1 MSHIVEVTKTFT
13 GTGTSDSIRCAG
25 KFNFSL
31 DLNGGA
37 GTFQL
42 QRHNGTNWKPIL
54 HPVTEST
61 DMTASTELTGEDA
74 AKGGSLYRVECTSHS
89 TPGAVARIWF

>member
-1 MSHIVEVTKTFT
+1 MAIVEVTKTFT
-13 GTGTSDSIRCAG
+13 AIGTSDTISIAG

-42 QRHNGTNWKPIL
+42 QRYNGTNWKPIA
-54 HPVTEST
+54 HPLTEST
-61 DMTASTELTGEDA
+61 DMTASTELTGEDS
-74 AKGGSLYRVECTSHS
+74 AKGGSLYRVECTVHT
-89 TPGAVARIWF
+89 TPGVVARIWF